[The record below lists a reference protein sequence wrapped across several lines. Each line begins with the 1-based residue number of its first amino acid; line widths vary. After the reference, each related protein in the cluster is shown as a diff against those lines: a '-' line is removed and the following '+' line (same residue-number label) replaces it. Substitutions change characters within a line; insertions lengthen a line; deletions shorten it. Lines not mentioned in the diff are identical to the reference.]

1 MKSTQ
6 PWQRYKH
13 RLLTLLVILIIFAF
27 SFQSGDESTNQSGW
41 VVQIVINIFTF
52 LHIPT
57 TGYPLAFFVRK
68 VAHFSEYFV
77 LGLTIHATKK
87 ELGFPKLRTFIFII
101 PIIDESI
108 QYFIPGR
115 VSSPIDMS
123 IDACGLLTG
132 MLIIQ
137 FLIDLR
143 SRKL

>member
-52 LHIPT
+52 LHLPT
-57 TGYPLAFFVRK
+57 TGYPLAFIVRK

-77 LGLTIHATKK
+77 LGLTIPSTQK
-87 ELGFPKLRTFIFII
+87 ELNFSNLKTIIFLI
-101 PIIDESI
+101 PLIDESI